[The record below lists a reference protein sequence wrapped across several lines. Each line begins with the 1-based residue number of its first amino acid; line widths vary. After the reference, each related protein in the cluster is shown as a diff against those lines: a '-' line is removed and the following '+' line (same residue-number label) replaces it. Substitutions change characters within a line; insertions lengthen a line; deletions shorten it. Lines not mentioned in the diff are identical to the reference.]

1 MKLDTC
7 EHNRS
12 YKVTAINL
20 EDIVA
25 KERLA
30 SLGIVIGAGITSLQ
44 TSAKKATIS
53 VQVHQTIIALRS
65 EEARQIEVEPM

>member
-7 EHNRS
+7 KYNCS
-12 YKVTAINL
+12 YKVTAINV

-30 SLGIVIGAGITSLQ
+30 SLGIVIGALITSLQ

>member
-7 EHNRS
+7 EYNRS
-12 YKVTAINL
+12 YKVAAINV

-30 SLGIVIGAGITSLQ
+30 SLGIVIGALITSLQ

>member
-1 MKLDTC
+1 MNLDAC
-7 EHNRS
+7 AYNHS

-20 EDIVA
+20 EDSIA

-30 SLGIVIGAGITSLQ
+30 SLGIVAGVIITILQ

-53 VQVHQTIIALRS
+53 VQVHQTIIALRN
-65 EEARQIEVEPM
+65 EEARQIQVELI